1 MNTPK
6 AFNRTKIS
14 KGFTLIELMIAI
26 AIVGVL
32 ATIAIP
38 QFTDYLGRAR
48 VSEAVNLAQG
58 CKTGFVEFN
67 ATRGAFPS
75 DAAEAGCNDTPTE
88 NVAGLVVDDGTAP
101 GITVTLVDA
110 APVPPAVRGH
120 NIILEPLGTPASAGA
135 APPLATAG
143 GLIANWRCRVTTG
156 TGTTPAQAALNMV
169 PASCR

>member
-58 CKTGFVEFN
+58 CKTGYVEFN
-67 ATRGAFPS
+67 ASRGIFPTT
-75 DAAEAGCNDTPTE
+75 AALAGCNDTATE
-88 NVAGLVVDDGTAP
+88 NVQSLAVTGGTNP
-101 GITVTLVDA
+101 RITVALVNG
-110 APVPPAVRGH
+110 APVPPAVRNH
-120 NIILEPLGTPASAGA
+120 RIVLQ
-135 APPLATAG
+135 PLATPTTKATQG
-143 GLIANWRCRVTTG
+143 GVIANWRCSITTAG
-156 TGTTPAQAALNMV
+156 GGAAAQAALNMV
-169 PASCR
+169 PTSCRQAPLP

>member
-1 MNTPK
+1 MNTLTTFK
-6 AFNRTKIS
+6 RAKDTQ
-14 KGFTLIELMIAI
+14 GFTLIELMIAI

-67 ATRGAFPS
+67 ATRGVFPTT
-75 DAAEAGCNDTPTE
+75 AAMAGCNNTPTE
-88 NVAGLVVDDGTAP
+88 NVASLAVAGGTTP
-101 GITVTLVDA
+101 GITVALAAA

-120 NIILEPLGTPASAGA
+120 NIILEPLGVPASAGA

-143 GLIANWRCRVTTG
+143 GVIANWRCRVTTG
-156 TGTTPAQAALNMV
+156 TGTAPAQAALNMV

>member
-67 ATRGAFPS
+67 ASRGVFPTS
-75 DAAEAGCNDTPTE
+75 AADAGCNDTATE
-88 NVAGLVVDDGTAP
+88 NVAGLTVDGANAP
-101 GITVTLVDA
+101 RITVSLA
-110 APVPPAVRGH
+110 AEAPVPPAVQGH
-120 NIILEPLGTPASAGA
+120 LIILQ
-135 APPLATAG
+135 PLADATTEATG
-143 GLIANWRCRVTTG
+143 GQVIANWRCSITTSNG
-156 TGTTPAQAALNMV
+156 DEAAQAALNMV
-169 PASCR
+169 PTACRQAPI